1 MQLLHSSIEP
11 VAIVQLQHLTIFV
24 STNDEHEANTMAYY
38 NDISQRSDLVERLLG
53 NHVRRARAKGIS
65 NGAVMVVDNQ
75 TAEVLAYCGSADFFD
90 EDAAGQVDGVLAIR
104 SPGSTLKLRQL
115 LGL

>member
-53 NHVRRARAKGIS
+53 NAARFFETAAARRAVRRTYRVTLAELQTLS
-65 NGAVMVVDNQ
+65 NR
-75 TAEVLAYCGSADFFD
+75 ELAD
-90 EDAAGQVDGVLAIR
+90 
-104 SPGSTLKLRQL
+104 
-115 LGL
+115 LGLHRSELRRIAWQSAHGETDR